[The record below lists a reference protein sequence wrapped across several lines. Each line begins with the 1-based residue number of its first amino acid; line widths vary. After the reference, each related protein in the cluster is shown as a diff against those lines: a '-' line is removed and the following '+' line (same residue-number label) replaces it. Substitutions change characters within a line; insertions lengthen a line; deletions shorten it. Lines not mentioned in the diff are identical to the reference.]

1 MATPMAVSV
10 PGIQAER
17 DHALD
22 WVKWLALMAMVMDHV
37 WFVLPAEWQ
46 DPGYGLRVAGR
57 LAFPLFCLAIAA
69 NVARQPAGYPVGIRR
84 YLAGLL
90 LFAMLSQPAYTKF
103 FDNGTLNILFTLAL
117 GLPIA
122 AAVQHRTPA
131 LIVGAVLCVAIG
143 YAYSSVLAYGFWG
156 VLLPAVL
163 VTAIRSQSSDLFQVL
178 AIVAA
183 VVALLANG
191 ALLAVFRDL
200 TAVQYSQVAAIAV
213 APLLGLLILQVQA
226 TAVRPV
232 GRWMYAF
239 YPLHLLVLSSLA
251 IAWS

>member
-1 MATPMAVSV
+1 MIRVFTLSQIYAN
-10 PGIQAER
+10 G
-17 DHALD
+17 
-22 WVKWLALMAMVMDHV
+22 LAYDFFRILLAPLVAMVLDHV
-37 WFVLPAEWQ
+37 WFVLPPDWQ

-84 YLAGLL
+84 YLGGLL
-90 LFAMLSQPAYTKF
+90 LFAILSQPAYAGF
-103 FDNGTLNILFTLAL
+103 FSNGTLNILFTLAL

-131 LIVGAVLCVAIG
+131 LIVGAVLCLAIA
-143 YAYSSVLAYGFWG
+143 YAYGSVIAYGMWG

-163 VTAIRSQSSDLFQVL
+163 VAAIRAQSSDLFQVL
-178 AIVAA
+178 AIAA
-183 VVALLANG
+183 GLVALLANG

-200 TAVQYSQVAAIAV
+200 TAVQYTQVAAIAG
-213 APLLGLLILQVQA
+213 APLLGLLMLQVQA
-226 TAVRPV
+226 PAVRPV
-232 GRWMYAF
+232 GRWMYPF

>member
-1 MATPMAVSV
+1 MATPMAMPV

-22 WVKWLALMAMVMDHV
+22 WIKWIALVAMVLDHL

-57 LAFPLFCLAIAA
+57 LAFPLFCMAIAA
-69 NVARQPAGYPVGIRR
+69 NVARQPAGFPTGLGR
-84 YLAGLL
+84 YLGGML
-90 LFAMLSQPAYTKF
+90 LFAMLSQPAYAGF
-103 FDNGTLNILFTLAL
+103 FSNGTLNILFTLAL
-117 GLPIA
+117 SVPIA

-143 YAYSSVLAYGFWG
+143 YAYSFVLAYGIWG

-163 VTAIRSQSSDLFQVL
+163 VVAIRSQGSDFFQVL
-178 AIVAA
+178 AIAA
-183 VVALLANG
+183 GVVALLANG
-191 ALLAVFRDL
+191 ALLAVFLDL
-200 TAVQYSQVAAIAV
+200 SPVQYSQVAAIAV
-213 APLLGLLILQVQA
+213 APMLGLLMLQVQA
-226 TAVRPV
+226 PPVRPV
-232 GRWMYAF
+232 GRWMYPF
-239 YPLHLLVLSSLA
+239 YALHLLVLNSLA

>member
-1 MATPMAVSV
+1 MAMPV
-10 PGIQAER
+10 PGIQER

-22 WVKWLALMAMVMDHV
+22 WVKWLALVAMVLDHL

-69 NVARQPAGYPVGIRR
+69 NVARQPAGFPVGIGR
-84 YLAGLL
+84 YLGGML
-90 LFAMLSQPAYTKF
+90 LFAMLSQPAYSSF
-103 FDNGTLNILFTLAL
+103 SDNGTLNILFTLAL
-117 GLPIA
+117 SVPIA
-122 AAVQHRTPA
+122 AAVRHRMPA

-143 YAYSSVLAYGFWG
+143 YAYSSVLAYGIWG

-163 VTAIRSQSSDLFQVL
+163 VVAINVRDSDLFQVL
-178 AIVAA
+178 AIVAG
-183 VVALLANG
+183 VVALLASG

-200 TAVQYSQVAAIAV
+200 SPVQYSQVAAIAV
-213 APLLGLLILQVQA
+213 APLLGLLMLQVQA
-226 TAVRPV
+226 PAVRPV
-232 GRWMYAF
+232 GRWMYPF
-239 YPLHLLVLSSLA
+239 YALHLLVLSSLA

>member
-1 MATPMAVSV
+1 M
-10 PGIQAER
+10 IL
-17 DHALD
+17 DHL
-22 WVKWLALMAMVMDHV
+22 
-37 WFVLPAEWQ
+37 WFVLPAEWR

-84 YLAGLL
+84 YLGGLL
-90 LFAMLSQPAYTKF
+90 LFAMLSQPAYAGF
-103 FDNGTLNILFTLAL
+103 FSNGTLNILFTLAL

-122 AAVQHRTPA
+122 AAIQHRTAA
-131 LIVGAVLCVAIG
+131 LIVGGVLCVAIG
-143 YAYSSVLAYGFWG
+143 YAYSSVLAYGAWG

-163 VTAIRSQSSDLFQVL
+163 VVAINVRDSDLFQVL
-178 AIVAA
+178 AIVAG

-213 APLLGLLILQVQA
+213 APLLGLLMLQVQA
-226 TAVRPV
+226 PPVRPV

-251 IAWS
+251 IAWT

>member
-1 MATPMAVSV
+1 MPMVMPV

-22 WVKWLALMAMVMDHV
+22 WVKWLALLAMVLDHL

-46 DPGYGLRVAGR
+46 QPGYGLRVAGR

-84 YLAGLL
+84 YLGGLL
-90 LFAMLSQPAYTKF
+90 LFAMLSQQAYTKF
-103 FDNGTLNILFTLAL
+103 FDNGMLNILFTLAL
-117 GLPIA
+117 GVPIA

-131 LIVGAVLCVAIG
+131 LIAGAMLCLAIA
-143 YAYSSVLAYGFWG
+143 YAYSSILAYSIWG

-163 VTAIRSQSSDLFQVL
+163 VTAIRVRSSDLFQVL
-178 AIVAA
+178 AIVAG

-213 APLLGLLILQVQA
+213 APLLGLLMLQIQA
-226 TAVRPV
+226 PPVRPV
-232 GRWMYAF
+232 GRWMYPF
-239 YPLHLLVLSSLA
+239 YALHLLVLSSLA

>member
-1 MATPMAVSV
+1 MPMVMPV

-22 WVKWLALMAMVMDHV
+22 WVKWLALLAMVLDHL

-46 DPGYGLRVAGR
+46 QPGYGLRVAGR

-69 NVARQPAGYPVGIRR
+69 NVARQPAGYPVGIQR
-84 YLAGLL
+84 YLGGLL
-90 LFAMLSQPAYTKF
+90 LFAMLSQQAYTKF
-103 FDNGTLNILFTLAL
+103 FDNGMLNILFTLAL
-117 GLPIA
+117 GVPIA

-131 LIVGAVLCVAIG
+131 LIAGAMLCLAIA
-143 YAYSSVLAYGFWG
+143 YAYSSILAYSIWG

-163 VTAIRSQSSDLFQVL
+163 VTAIRVRSSDLFQVL
-178 AIVAA
+178 AIVAG

-213 APLLGLLILQVQA
+213 APLLGLLMLRIQA
-226 TAVRPV
+226 PPVRPV
-232 GRWMYAF
+232 GRWMYPF
-239 YPLHLLVLSSLA
+239 YALHLLVLSSLA

>member
-1 MATPMAVSV
+1 MAMPV
-10 PGIQAER
+10 PGIQER

-22 WVKWLALMAMVMDHV
+22 WVKWLALVAMVLDHV
-37 WFVLPAEWQ
+37 WFVLPPEWQ

-57 LAFPLFCLAIAA
+57 LAFPLFCVAIAA
-69 NVARQPAGYPVGIRR
+69 NVARQGAGFPVGIRR
-84 YLAGLL
+84 YLGGLL
-90 LFAMLSQPAYTKF
+90 LFALLSQPAYTKF

-117 GLPIA
+117 GLPVA
-122 AAVQHRTPA
+122 AAVQHRTPP
-131 LIVGAVLCVAIG
+131 LIVGAVLCVAIA
-143 YAYSSVLAYGFWG
+143 YAYGSVIAYGIWG

-163 VTAIRSQSSDLFQVL
+163 VVAIRVRDLFQVL
-178 AIVAA
+178 AIGAG

-200 TAVQYSQVAAIAV
+200 SPVQYSQVAAIAV
-213 APLLGLLILQVQA
+213 APLLGLLMLQVQA
-226 TAVRPV
+226 PPVRPV

>member
-1 MATPMAVSV
+1 MAMPV
-10 PGIQAER
+10 PGIQER

-22 WVKWLALMAMVMDHV
+22 WVKWLALVAMVLDHV
-37 WFVLPAEWQ
+37 WFVLPPEWQ

-84 YLAGLL
+84 YLGGLL
-90 LFAMLSQPAYTKF
+90 LFAMLSQPAYASF
-103 FDNGTLNILFTLAL
+103 FANGTLNILFTLAL

-143 YAYSSVLAYGFWG
+143 YAYSSVLAYGVWG

-163 VTAIRSQSSDLFQVL
+163 VVAINVRDSDLFQVL
-178 AIVAA
+178 AIVAGL
-183 VVALLANG
+183 VALLANG

-200 TAVQYSQVAAIAV
+200 TAVQYSQVAAIAI
-213 APLLGLLILQVQA
+213 APLLGLLMLQVHVPP
-226 TAVRPV
+226 VRPV

-251 IAWS
+251 IVWS

>member
-1 MATPMAVSV
+1 MATLMAMPV
-10 PGIQAER
+10 PGIQER

-22 WVKWLALMAMVMDHV
+22 WVKWLALVAMVLDHL
-37 WFVLPAEWQ
+37 WFVLPADWQ

-69 NVARQPAGYPVGIRR
+69 NVARQPAGFPVGIRR
-84 YLAGLL
+84 YLGGLL
-90 LFAMLSQPAYTKF
+90 LFALLSQPAYAGF
-103 FDNGTLNILFTLAL
+103 LSNGTHNILFTLAL

-143 YAYSSVLAYGFWG
+143 YAYSSVLAYSVWG
-156 VLLPAVL
+156 VLLPAVM
-163 VTAIRSQSSDLFQVL
+163 VTAIRAQSSDLFQVL
-178 AIVAA
+178 AIVAG

-191 ALLAVFRDL
+191 ALLAVFREL
-200 TAVQYSQVAAIAV
+200 TPVQYSQVAAIAV
-213 APLLGLLILQVQA
+213 APLLGLLMLQIQA
-226 TAVRPV
+226 PPVRPV

-239 YPLHLLVLSSLA
+239 YPLHLLVLISLA